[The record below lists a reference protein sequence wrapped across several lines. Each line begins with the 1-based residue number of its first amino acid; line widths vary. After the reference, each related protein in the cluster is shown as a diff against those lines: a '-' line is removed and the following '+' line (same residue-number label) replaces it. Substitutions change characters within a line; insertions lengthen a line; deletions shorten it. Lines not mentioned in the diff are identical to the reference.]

1 MKENLRP
8 VLFEKRKRLDATKIT
23 EASQKA
29 AEQIIALSVFLNA
42 KNIGYYSA
50 KDGEL
55 DPIYIVQEARRLKKN
70 LFLPVISNQSKK
82 RMIFYS
88 HTETTSLIEN
98 QWHILEPNV
107 AVEKSVEA
115 HQLDI
120 IFIPILGFDDAS
132 NRLGR
137 GVGFYDRYLAFLKNT
152 GKPILIGLAYEFQKL
167 DRVPTD
173 DWDVPMNMVVTE
185 KNIYK
190 NRATYSD

>member
-1 MKENLRP
+1 MKESLRHT
-8 VLFEKRKRLDATKIT
+8 LFEKRKQLTTKIVT

-55 DPIYIVQEARRLKKN
+55 DPIYIAQEARRLKKN
-70 LFLPVISNQSKK
+70 LFLPVISDQSKK
-82 RMIFYS
+82 KMIFYS
-88 HTETTSLIEN
+88 HTKTTPLIEN

-107 AVEKSVEA
+107 VIEKPIEA

-120 IFIPILGFDDAS
+120 IFVPVLSFDDAC

-137 GVGFYDRYLAFLKNT
+137 GAGFYDRYLACLKNT
-152 GKPILIGLAYEFQKL
+152 RKPTLIGLAYEFQKL
-167 DRVPTD
+167 DHVPTD
-173 DWDVPMNMVVTE
+173 DWDVPMDMVVTE
-185 KNIYK
+185 KNIY
-190 NRATYSD
+190 